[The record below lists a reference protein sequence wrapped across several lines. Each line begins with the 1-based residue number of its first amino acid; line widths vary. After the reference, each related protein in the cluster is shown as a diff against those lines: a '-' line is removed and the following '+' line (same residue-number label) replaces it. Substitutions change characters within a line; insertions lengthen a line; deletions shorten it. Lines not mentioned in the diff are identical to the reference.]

1 MEKKIEVVLVSSDP
15 KEHTPLGFQTH
26 GSGQDLVLG
35 KVCENKSYGQGNSFN
50 PYYPQH
56 LYFLSDDEIQKDDW
70 VVYRKNGLV
79 ELLKSELI
87 YQGGIVINNG
97 HEIAWISNS
106 KKVIATTNDSIGYTD
121 LRISPV
127 NNFCDYPKPSQAF
140 IEHYVE
146 QYKMRN
152 IIKWVNVEYEKYYGP
167 SNFSHD
173 NYFLPKVNSDN
184 TINISPTKES
194 WSKEEL
200 HDIIANHEYDKGVI
214 DWMRLIPDLAREI
227 NYPLSDNWNS
237 KI

>member
-56 LYFLSDDEIQKDDW
+56 LYFLSDDKIVNGDWYLIEFNGYKIIQCTSEEEEISLEGYKE
-70 VVYRKNGLV
+70 Y
-79 ELLKSELI
+79 
-87 YQGGIVINNG
+87 
-97 HEIAWISNS
+97 

-194 WSKEEL
+194 WTREEL
-200 HDIIANHEYDKGVI
+200 HDIIAKNEYDKGVI
-214 DWMRLIPDLAREI
+214 DWNNLIIDLVKEI
-227 NYPLSDNWNS
+227 NYPLSDKWNIKS
-237 KI
+237 

>member
-1 MEKKIEVVLVSSDP
+1 MEKKIEVVLISTNP

-35 KVCENKSYGQGNSFN
+35 KVCENKSYGQGNSHN

-56 LYFLSDDEIQKDDW
+56 LYFLSDDKIVNGDWYMIEFNGQKIIKCTSEEEEISLEGYK
-70 VVYRKNGLV
+70 
-79 ELLKSELI
+79 EC
-87 YQGGIVINNG
+87 
-97 HEIAWISNS
+97 
-106 KKVIATTNDSIGYTD
+106 KKVIATTNES
-121 LRISPV
+121 LRVEHPIHP
-127 NNFCDYPKPSQAF
+127 NTLPDWNLPKPSQAF

-200 HDIIANHEYDKGVI
+200 HDIIAKNEYDKGVI
-214 DWMRLIPDLAREI
+214 DWNNLIIDLVKEI
-227 NYPLSDNWNS
+227 NYPLSDKWNS
-237 KI
+237 KF